1 MARTMRAEE
10 KRIEFEKSRDYQRKL
25 AADKAMRKTQDMQQ
39 ALLMSEKKQE
49 ERKQQILLQ

>member
-1 MARTMRAEE
+1 MNRTMRAEE

-39 ALLMSEKKQE
+39 ALLMSEKK
-49 ERKQQILLQ
+49 